1 MSNYLD
7 ALSVLI
13 LTSAF
18 ILIGNKRIKSYITTF
33 RVQSIMIAF
42 LTGIMGID
50 NFYKEGNI
58 DILVVCLVVI
68 AVKVIYIPFLLN
80 KTYEKVE
87 YKVEKDF
94 FLNIPILI
102 VGCCFI
108 VVFTYFS
115 ISTTTGINSGTINT
129 QVVNSISLILIGLF
143 FMISRKKAIGQI
155 IGFLVIENGIFVTAL
170 FATQGMPFIVDIG
183 ILIDILVAVIIM
195 GIMVFRIDET
205 FGSTDTNKI
214 RDLRG

>member
-18 ILIGNKRIKSYITTF
+18 ILMGNKRIRSYITTF
-33 RVQSIMIAF
+33 RFQSIMIAF

>member
-13 LTSAF
+13 LISAF
-18 ILIGNKRIKSYITTF
+18 VLMGNKRVKSYINTF
-33 RVQSIMIAF
+33 RVQSI
-42 LTGIMGID
+42 LTALLIGIMGIEIL
-50 NFYKEGNI
+50 YSEGHV
-58 DILVVCLVVI
+58 DILVVCAIVI
-68 AVKVIYIPFLLN
+68 LIKVIYIPYLLN
-80 KTYEKVE
+80 KTYEKVA
-87 YKVEKDF
+87 YQVEKDF

-115 ISTTTGINSGTINT
+115 LSTTTGINTGTINM
-129 QVVNSISLILIGLF
+129 QIVNSVSLILIGLF

-155 IGFLVIENGIFVTAL
+155 VGFLVIENGIFVTAL
-170 FATQGMPFIVDIG
+170 FATGGMPFIVDVG

-195 GIMVFRIDET
+195 GIMVFRIDEK
-205 FGSTDTNKI
+205 FGSTDVNKI
-214 RDLRG
+214 KDLRG

>member
-18 ILIGNKRIKSYITTF
+18 ILMGNKRIKSYINTF
-33 RVQSIMIAF
+33 RFQSILIAL

-108 VVFTYFS
+108 VVFSYFS

>member
-18 ILIGNKRIKSYITTF
+18 ILMGNKRIKSYINTF
-33 RVQSIMIAF
+33 RFQSILIAL

-68 AVKVIYIPFLLN
+68 AVKVITIPFLLN

-115 ISTTTGINSGTINT
+115 ISTTAGINSGTINT

>member
-18 ILIGNKRIKSYITTF
+18 MLMGNKRIKSYVNTF
-33 RVQSIMIAF
+33 RFQSILIAL

-58 DILVVCLVVI
+58 DILLVCLAVI
-68 AVKVIYIPFLLN
+68 AVKVITIPFLLN
-80 KTYEKVE
+80 KTYEKVG
-87 YKVEKDF
+87 YHVEKDF

-108 VVFTYFS
+108 VVFIYFS
-115 ISTTTGINSGTINT
+115 ISTTTGINLGTINT
-129 QVVNSISLILIGLF
+129 QVVNSVSLILIGLF
-143 FMISRKKAIGQI
+143 FMISRKKAISQI
-155 IGFLVIENGIFVTAL
+155 IGLLVIENGIFVTAL

-195 GIMVFRIDET
+195 GVMVFRIDET
-205 FGSTDTNKI
+205 FGSTDINKI

>member
-18 ILIGNKRIKSYITTF
+18 ILMGNKRIKSYITTF
-33 RVQSIMIAF
+33 RFQSIMIAL